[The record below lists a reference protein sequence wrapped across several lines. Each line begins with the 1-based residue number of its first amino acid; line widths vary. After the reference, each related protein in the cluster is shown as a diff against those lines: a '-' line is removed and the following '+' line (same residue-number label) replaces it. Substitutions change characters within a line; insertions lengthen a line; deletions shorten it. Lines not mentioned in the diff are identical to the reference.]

1 MAAGMTMTV
10 IGARETAGTFS
21 RLAAQSPG
29 SIRAGLL
36 AGGLL
41 VQNAAKHNVRNLPLY
56 KTGTLMRGITTEAV
70 SDYEVKIGVDL
81 GTVPYA
87 RIHEFGGVIKP
98 KNGPFLVFE
107 IGGQVVRARSVTMPA
122 RPYLRPALAEN
133 REAVRKEVRDALFA
147 SLLGSL

>member
-1 MAAGMTMTV
+1 MTV

-29 SIRAGLL
+29 SIRAGLM

-41 VQNAAKHNVRNLPLY
+41 VQNDAKRRAPF
-56 KTGTLMRGITTEAV
+56 KTGHLRRGITLEAI
-70 SDYEVKIGVDL
+70 DDFAVKVGVDL
-81 GTVPYA
+81 ATVPYA

-98 KNGPFLVFE
+98 KNGKYLVFE
-107 IGGQVVRARSVTMPA
+107 INGQKVFAKSVTMPA
-122 RPYLRPALAEN
+122 RPYLRPALHDN
-133 REAVRKEVRDALFA
+133 RDAVRKEVQDALFA